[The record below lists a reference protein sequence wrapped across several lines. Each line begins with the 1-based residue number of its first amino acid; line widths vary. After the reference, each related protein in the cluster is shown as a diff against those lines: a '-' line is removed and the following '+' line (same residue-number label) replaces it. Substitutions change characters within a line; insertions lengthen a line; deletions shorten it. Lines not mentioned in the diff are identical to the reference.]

1 MGCPFICRWALL
13 ACGLTWLQSPVGWDW
28 SHLKAQLGCMSKRAH
43 SWLAGGA
50 GCRLGAHLR
59 QSAGMYTLDLSVWL
73 GFRATWQLDSE
84 RVHPGS
90 ACSKR
95 QKVEAAGPLKPGPG
109 IQDTVT
115 SAKRYWEGT

>member
-1 MGCPFICRWALL
+1 MDTWVSWALL
-13 ACGLTWLQSPVGWDW
+13 ACGLTWLQSAVGWDW
-28 SHLKAQLGCMSKRAH
+28 SHLKAQLGCMSKRAR

-50 GCRLGAHLR
+50 GCHLGAQLG

-73 GFRATWQLDSE
+73 GLRTAWQLGSE

-109 IQDTVT
+109 NRDTVT
-115 SAKRYWEGT
+115 SAKCYWEGT